1 MSQVLNASRPAAHI
15 TLRNPDFAPLSD
27 NQIRTFAPCVFQD
40 QPRNTTGKRYQFVN
54 TAELMT
60 EMRTQGLMPTEVS
73 VYTRRDP
80 AWRPFA
86 MHMIRFSMDGTRAG
100 MKKAGDVAPQIVLR
114 NSHDSSSPFELYGA
128 LFRMICSN
136 GLIVSDSATV
146 APIRVRHSAYPVLEA
161 LSGIDTLIQQNKDV
175 FQHVDAMQG
184 RRMTEAEQ
192 TRFALR
198 ALELREGAKGAIDAV
213 EVLKPRRTQDA
224 GPDLWRV
231 YNRVQENLMR
241 GGLEGKNAAGT
252 RTVTHGVNA
261 IQSQL
266 ALNAGLWSL
275 AMGVIDKASSSAAA
289 AIDAG
294 AVAAVASMQAVA
306 AASAPAPKAD
316 AFVSMAGALR
326 GMEDLMK

>member
-1 MSQVLNASRPAAHI
+1 MSQVINASRPAGNI
-15 TLRNPDFAPLSD
+15 TLCNPGFAPLSD
-27 NQIRTFAPCVFQD
+27 DQIRVFAPSVFQE

-60 EMRTQGLMPTEVS
+60 ELRSQGLMPTEIA
-73 VYTRRDP
+73 VYSRRNP

-86 MHMIRFSMDGTRAG
+86 MHMIRFTVDGARAG

-114 NSHDSSSPFELYGA
+114 NSHDSSSPFELYGG
-128 LFRMICSN
+128 LFRMVCSN
-136 GLIVSDSATV
+136 GLIVSDSAMV

-161 LSGIDTLIQQNKDV
+161 LSGVDTLISHNKDV

-184 RRMTEAEQ
+184 RRLSTDEQ

-198 ALELREGAKGAIDAV
+198 ALQLREGAKGAIDAV

-224 GPDLWRV
+224 GDDLWRV
-231 YNRVQENLMR
+231 YNRVQENLIR
-241 GGLEGKNAAGT
+241 GGLEGKNAAGA

-275 AMGVIDKASSSAAA
+275 AMGMIDKASSSAAEA
-289 AIDAG
+289 LDSG
-294 AVAAVASMQAVA
+294 AVAAVASMRAIA
-306 AASAPAPKAD
+306 AASSPAAPAD
-316 AFVSMAGALR
+316 AFTSMADVL
-326 GMEDLMK
+326 K